1 MDRVKCKPWGLQGGL
16 SGFGNSVAVHRF
28 NETDEQHFPNGK
40 AFNQVIKP
48 GDAYILRSGG
58 GGGFGSPL
66 ERDIDALQRDVTGG
80 YVSREAA
87 EKYYGA
93 VFKAD
98 SELIDRAAT
107 TTRRAEMAA
116 LGLPEDE
123 PIAETV
129 APSHDHAH
137 PHDHRHEHE
146 HLTPEE
152 RAVLAMAHRCC
163 S

>member
-1 MDRVKCKPWGLQGGL
+1 
-16 SGFGNSVAVHRF
+16 VHRF
-28 NETDEQHFPNGK
+28 NQPDEQHFPNGK

-66 ERDIDALQRDVTGG
+66 EREVDALQRDVTGG
-80 YVSREAA
+80 YVSKEAA

-93 VFKAD
+93 VFESD
-98 SELIDRAAT
+98 SLAIDRAAT
-107 TTRRAEMAA
+107 RLRRAEMAA
-116 LGLPEDE
+116 QGLPEDE

-129 APSHDHAH
+129 PLPQGPAH
-137 PHDHRHEHE
+137 HHEHEHGHE

-152 RAVLAMAHRCC
+152 RAVLAMSHRCC